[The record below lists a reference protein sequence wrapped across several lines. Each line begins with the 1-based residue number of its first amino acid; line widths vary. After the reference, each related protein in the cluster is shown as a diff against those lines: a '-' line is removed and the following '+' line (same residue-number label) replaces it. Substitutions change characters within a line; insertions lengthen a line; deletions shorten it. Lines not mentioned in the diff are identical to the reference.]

1 MGGIRAGYL
10 QQSVNIFNI
19 QTGKI
24 KVIKCN
30 SSADWQPFSLRTKMY
45 NYLFFDK
52 LIVTTL
58 TIKL

>member
-24 KVIKCN
+24 KVIKSK
-30 SSADWQPFSLRTKMY
+30 SSAGWQPFSLRTKM
-45 NYLFFDK
+45 
-52 LIVTTL
+52 
-58 TIKL
+58 